1 MIFSKFCSLKVD
13 AKTGM
18 LKEDNSHFF
27 EILKNNELHASKFF
41 KFNDM
46 LDCSFSF
53 DVTKNSK
60 KLEKLLEKFYK
71 SKCKKNIC
79 CFSKKFK
86 KDDPNEFLMWAH
98 YANSHYGIRID
109 FELLKN
115 KAIDIKYNKCP
126 FLSNIEKHL
135 VDVDNFEL
143 NDKDL
148 ENIMTCKGGIWQY
161 ENEYRVITDDEKIP
175 INIKKIVIGRAF
187 CKNIQDERE
196 PNLISII
203 AKEIKNNL
211 KNKNIPIYFYK
222 DRYSNQEIKF
232 KG

>member
-13 AKTGM
+13 TKTGM
-18 LKEDNSHFF
+18 LEEDNSRFF

>member
-1 MIFSKFCSLKVD
+1 MIFSKFCGLKVNTE
-13 AKTGM
+13 TGM
-18 LKEDNSHFF
+18 LKEDNSRFF
-27 EILKNNELHASKFF
+27 EILKNNKLHASKFF

-53 DVTKNSK
+53 DITKNSK
-60 KLEKLLEKFYK
+60 KLEKLLQKIYKEKYT
-71 SKCKKNIC
+71 KNIC

-115 KAIDIKYNKCP
+115 KAIAIKYNKCP

-232 KG
+232 KE